1 MGNDDPRDDRGEG
14 RDDDVM
20 TSALGRPEALPA
32 RSDSTAAAPPPP
44 AAPQPPTD
52 LHAWRAGIARA
63 RGGRALLD
71 ALIEPHDAARL
82 VPELPIDDV
91 HAYVHRIGL
100 ADADAVLALASG
112 EQVRGMLDTDVWVRD
127 RLSLDRLDPW
137 LTALMRAGPKVLCE
151 RMLDL
156 DDGLLNWLVRRSVE
170 VDVIDDPEEFEA
182 PDGEYVVTP
191 DGRLCIRFPHGDPR
205 DLPVK
210 LFLDRMMRDAPD
222 FCLNLLVHAQ
232 VALDTNLEE
241 DAYRWRSGRMADRGY
256 VDYYDALVIYTAPR
270 PDQVEAARDAIPDDA
285 PAVER
290 WLVPVLAPD
299 ARLADAFGALTPEAL
314 DLVQGALGY
323 IANMALS
330 ADRVEPW
337 DEDAHHETLDRIRA
351 GLVLGLD
358 RLAGPEPDP
367 RRDAE
372 VLGETALAMIFRAG
386 YARTLDAAGPLRAA
400 ARDGLL
406 RGADGPVDAVDLP
419 ALRPWA
425 DALSLRHPRRP
436 DGPFTTGDQLALA
449 RRHAE
454 TIAALGRVAGPK
466 RPEAHGVGAWLATWM
481 TRDLIGLDGPGT
493 LPAVRLADAHR
504 ALFAEGELTPNA
516 RAAAAGWWRRAGG
529 EDDAALAALLDA
541 IIDALAGLDP
551 ADLDP
556 RFITLWIVEAA

>member
-1 MGNDDPRDDRGEG
+1 MSGDEPRDDHGG
-14 RDDDVM
+14 GADDDVI
-20 TSALGRPEALPA
+20 TSAPERPEALPA
-32 RSDSTAAAPPPP
+32 RRDSTAAAP
-44 AAPQPPTD
+44 AAPQPKTD
-52 LHAWRAGIARA
+52 LHVWRAGIARA

-82 VPELPIDDV
+82 VPALPIDDL

-100 ADADAVLALASG
+100 ADADGVLALASG

-182 PDGEYVVTP
+182 PEGEYVVTP
-191 DGRLCIRFPHGDPR
+191 DGRLCVRFPHGDKR

-270 PDQVEAARDAIPDDA
+270 ADQVEAARDAIPTDA

-299 ARLADAFGALTPEAL
+299 ARLAAAFGALDPEAL
-314 DLVQGALGY
+314 DVVQGALGY

-337 DEDAHHETLDRIRA
+337 DEDGHHETLDRIRA

-367 RRDAE
+367 RRDAK

-386 YARTLDAAGPLRAA
+386 YARTLDAAKPLRAA
-400 ARDGLL
+400 SRDGLL
-406 RGADGPVDAVDLP
+406 RGPDGPVDAVDLP
-419 ALRPWA
+419 TLRPWA

-436 DGPFTTGDQLALA
+436 DGPLSTGAQLDVA
-449 RRHAE
+449 RAHAE
-454 TIAALGRVAGPK
+454 QIAALGRVAGPD
-466 RPEAHGVGAWLATWM
+466 RPVEIGLGAWLATWM

-493 LPAVRLADAHR
+493 LPPDRLTDAHR
-504 ALFAEGELTPNA
+504 ALFADGGLTPNA

-529 EDDAALAALLDA
+529 QSEAALAALLDA
-541 IIDALAGLDP
+541 MTDALAGLDP

-556 RFITLWIVEAA
+556 RFITLWVVAPT